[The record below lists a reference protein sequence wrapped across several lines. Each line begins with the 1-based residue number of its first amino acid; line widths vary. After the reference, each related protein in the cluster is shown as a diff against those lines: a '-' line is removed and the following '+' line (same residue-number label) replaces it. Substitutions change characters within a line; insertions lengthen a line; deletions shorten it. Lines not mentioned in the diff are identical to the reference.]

1 MAEVS
6 ATASTD
12 KELAKAVAF
21 AKEHNSFA
29 VAVSTLGVNL
39 EDVVRASMHA
49 WIRDE
54 TNPNYDEQMDFKGT
68 LSRAVVPLMGVKTAQ
83 QHKDEEAAAR
93 RAKRALKP
101 AANKKPPPAL
111 REKSERIEKA
121 EKVRAAAAE
130 QAAKDEPPI
139 EAKPAPKKRKTTKDG
154 PREKYPNEMDP
165 DELKAHQQA
174 MAEKKAAGADE
185 FKAAVADFEASSW
198 VEEDNYVAIVDE
210 LKSWVARGGTA
221 ATAARWIGRL
231 MIATKP
237 KKGGGGG
244 EGYLPGTVRAAYK
257 KISPFAA

>member
-1 MAEVS
+1 MA
-6 ATASTD
+6 ATTD
-12 KELAKAVAF
+12 AELAKAVAF

-93 RAKRALKP
+93 RAARALKP
-101 AANKKPPPAL
+101 AANKKSPPPL

-130 QAAKDEPPI
+130 QAAKDEPKKK
-139 EAKPAPKKRKTTKDG
+139 KPAKK
-154 PREKYPNEMDP
+154 P
-165 DELKAHQQA
+165 
-174 MAEKKAAGADE
+174 
-185 FKAAVADFEASSW
+185 
-198 VEEDNYVAIVDE
+198 
-210 LKSWVARGGTA
+210 
-221 ATAARWIGRL
+221 
-231 MIATKP
+231 ATKP
-237 KKGGGGG
+237 VTKPVTNAKA
-244 EGYLPGTVRAAYK
+244 ERLAAAK
-257 KISPFAA
+257 AEHEAAERGRP